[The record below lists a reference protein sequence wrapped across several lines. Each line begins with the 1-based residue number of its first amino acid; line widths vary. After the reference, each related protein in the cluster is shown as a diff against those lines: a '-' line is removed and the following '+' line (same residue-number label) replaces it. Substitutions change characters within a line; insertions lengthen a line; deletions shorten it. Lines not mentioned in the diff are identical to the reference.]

1 MSTDKKLEYIK
12 LLDKL
17 SETLGDCE
25 GQSLD
30 EIREE
35 MQEEGIDVG
44 AAEAEFLRIQQEIS
58 RAAKRQALDEA
69 GQQRALLG
77 NKISEIK
84 QKIKSW
90 TKDQI
95 VDRLDGLLE
104 TDPELGVAYRDL
116 ENKKDEDIKE
126 ILIDIEIA
134 QLMKRDEGEDLE

>member
-17 SETLGDCE
+17 SETLGDSE

-44 AAEAEFLRIQQEIS
+44 AAEAEFLKSQQEIS

-69 GQQRALLG
+69 GQQRVLLG

-84 QKIKSW
+84 QKIKAW

-95 VDRLDGLLE
+95 LDKLDSILE
-104 TDPELGVAYRDL
+104 TDPEFGVAYRDL